1 MTTKKLTIRQ
11 KLLVAGT
18 LFGMFFG
25 AGNLIFPPFLGA
37 LAGDAT
43 LPAMSG
49 FAVTAVLFPILGVAA
64 VARSGGLTALG
75 NRVHPAFA
83 FLFTLLIYLSIGP
96 CLAIPRTAG
105 TSFEMA
111 IAPLFAGE
119 GALSGTIMG
128 FEAHAVAQAAYSVF
142 FFLLA
147 FTIALNPE
155 KLTQRLGKI
164 LSPTLLTLIAV
175 LFIAATQMRPLL
187 ESMATTRVSNTVTR
201 IVSEAVYEAIEKGE
215 LQYDGLVS
223 FEKDTE
229 GHITAVQSNMA
240 AFNHLQAEILDT
252 VLTRIS
258 QVPTGD
264 LSIPIGS
271 LTGSTLLAG
280 RGPRI
285 TVRMESVGS
294 SEANFRNAFTSAGIN
309 QTKHQIILTVDVSVS
324 VLLPGF
330 RTATKVSNSFIVA
343 ETVIVGTVPDT
354 YTYFSTDPDTYEE
367 DLKDYILNNS

>member
-1 MTTKKLTIRQ
+1 MAMIWRGFYFYRRRMDRRRVLR
-11 KLLVAGT
+11 
-18 LFGMFFG
+18 
-25 AGNLIFPPFLGA
+25 A
-37 LAGDAT
+37 LA
-43 LPAMSG
+43 
-49 FAVTAVLFPILGVAA
+49 
-64 VARSGGLTALG
+64 
-75 NRVHPAFA
+75 
-83 FLFTLLIYLSIGP
+83 
-96 CLAIPRTAG
+96 
-105 TSFEMA
+105 
-111 IAPLFAGE
+111 
-119 GALSGTIMG
+119 
-128 FEAHAVAQAAYSVF
+128 
-142 FFLLA
+142 FLLM
-147 FTIALNPE
+147 ALA
-155 KLTQRLGKI
+155 LT
-164 LSPTLLTLIAV
+164 V

-309 QTKHQIILTVDVSVS
+309 QTRHQIQMVLTVQVVL
-324 VLLPGF
+324 LLPGGTYDQTF
-330 RTATKVSNSFIVA
+330 TNKITVA
-343 ETVIVGTVPDT
+343 ESILMGDVPSH
-354 YTYFSTDPDTYEE
+354 YSYFSQFDTAREAA
-367 DLKDYILNNS
+367 DAQRDYSAE

>member
-1 MTTKKLTIRQ
+1 MAMIWRGFYFYRRRMDRRRVLR
-11 KLLVAGT
+11 
-18 LFGMFFG
+18 
-25 AGNLIFPPFLGA
+25 A
-37 LAGDAT
+37 LA
-43 LPAMSG
+43 
-49 FAVTAVLFPILGVAA
+49 
-64 VARSGGLTALG
+64 
-75 NRVHPAFA
+75 
-83 FLFTLLIYLSIGP
+83 
-96 CLAIPRTAG
+96 
-105 TSFEMA
+105 
-111 IAPLFAGE
+111 
-119 GALSGTIMG
+119 
-128 FEAHAVAQAAYSVF
+128 
-142 FFLLA
+142 FLLM
-147 FTIALNPE
+147 ALA
-155 KLTQRLGKI
+155 LT
-164 LSPTLLTLIAV
+164 V

-309 QTKHQIILTVDVSVS
+309 QTKHQIIPDGGCLRQRSAAGVPHRHQGVQFLHRGGDGDRGHGAGHLHLFLHRSGYVRGGSERLHSEQQLRREHT
-324 VLLPGF
+324 LWT
-330 RTATKVSNSFIVA
+330 TARK
-343 ETVIVGTVPDT
+343 
-354 YTYFSTDPDTYEE
+354 
-367 DLKDYILNNS
+367 

>member
-1 MTTKKLTIRQ
+1 MAMIWRGFYFYRRRMDRRRVLR
-11 KLLVAGT
+11 
-18 LFGMFFG
+18 
-25 AGNLIFPPFLGA
+25 A
-37 LAGDAT
+37 LA
-43 LPAMSG
+43 
-49 FAVTAVLFPILGVAA
+49 
-64 VARSGGLTALG
+64 
-75 NRVHPAFA
+75 
-83 FLFTLLIYLSIGP
+83 
-96 CLAIPRTAG
+96 
-105 TSFEMA
+105 
-111 IAPLFAGE
+111 
-119 GALSGTIMG
+119 
-128 FEAHAVAQAAYSVF
+128 
-142 FFLLA
+142 FLLM
-147 FTIALNPE
+147 ALA
-155 KLTQRLGKI
+155 LT
-164 LSPTLLTLIAV
+164 V

-294 SEANFRNAFTSAGIN
+294 SEANFRNA
-309 QTKHQIILTVDVSVS
+309 
-324 VLLPGF
+324 
-330 RTATKVSNSFIVA
+330 TKVSNSFIVA

>member
-1 MTTKKLTIRQ
+1 MKSFTLKERCLIG
-11 KLLVAGT
+11 LT
-18 LFGMFFG
+18 LFSMFFG